1 MSEPL
6 RLDATLD
13 TIPFAVLVDEAWRAT
28 RTHWRALLG
37 PAALALLPGA
47 LGLQVVMA
55 MVNLTLVEITPGA
68 SELGAFL
75 GTIALGVA
83 LGLLFLVWIGVV
95 FGSLEVAVVHACTGQ
110 QPRFGPAARFYLRP
124 RVWGTDLLARI
135 CMVLGMVACVV
146 PGLLVACAWAG
157 RLPIMVLEG
166 RTGLDA
172 LRRSWQTLMHNRGRD
187 WTRHP
192 LVKVVLLF
200 VLGAVLGYAVS
211 LVIQA
216 PALIVNQLI
225 VMRGMARGSGVDAQA
240 VVRATLWLS
249 IPTGVLAALAQ
260 LGVQLYMDFA
270 ITFLVLDQLR
280 RKEGLDL
287 RAALDEIERREP
299 RPPEPPP
306 PEPLSPL
313 GIPPFGGGAGAA

>member
-95 FGSLEVAVVHACTGQ
+95 FGSLEVAVVHACTGR
-110 QPRFGPAARFYLRP
+110 QPRFGPAARF
-124 RVWGTDLLARI
+124 
-135 CMVLGMVACVV
+135 
-146 PGLLVACAWAG
+146 
-157 RLPIMVLEG
+157 
-166 RTGLDA
+166 
-172 LRRSWQTLMHNRGRD
+172 
-187 WTRHP
+187 
-192 LVKVVLLF
+192 
-200 VLGAVLGYAVS
+200 
-211 LVIQA
+211 
-216 PALIVNQLI
+216 
-225 VMRGMARGSGVDAQA
+225 
-240 VVRATLWLS
+240 
-249 IPTGVLAALAQ
+249 
-260 LGVQLYMDFA
+260 
-270 ITFLVLDQLR
+270 
-280 RKEGLDL
+280 
-287 RAALDEIERREP
+287 
-299 RPPEPPP
+299 
-306 PEPLSPL
+306 
-313 GIPPFGGGAGAA
+313 